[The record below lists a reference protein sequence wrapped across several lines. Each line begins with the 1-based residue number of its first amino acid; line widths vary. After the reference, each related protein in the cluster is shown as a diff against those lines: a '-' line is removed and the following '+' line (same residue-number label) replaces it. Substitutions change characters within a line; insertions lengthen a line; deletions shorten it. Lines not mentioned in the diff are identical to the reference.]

1 MFRMLLRLV
10 VVVVIVVAVLA
21 FFLGYRWSDLASPG
35 RDVDRPAVGA
45 AGPDRPDLSGVRER
59 GERAG
64 EAIGT
69 TAERAG
75 ETIGTTAERAG
86 RSASEAA
93 SQAGEIL
100 SDAALTGKIKSKMA
114 LDDNVGAGSVGVK
127 TKDGR
132 VTLSGTVR
140 TEDERRRAVQLAKET
155 KGVLAVDDRLTV
167 SP

>member
-1 MFRMLLRLV
+1 MFRALLRLV
-10 VVVVIVVAVLA
+10 VVVVIVVAALA

-35 RDVDRPAVGA
+35 RGADRPSVGA
-45 AGPDRPDLSGVRER
+45 ASPDRPDLSGVRER

-75 ETIGTTAERAG
+75 RGAA
-86 RSASEAA
+86 EAA

-114 LDDNVGAGSVGVK
+114 LDDSVSAGSIGVK

-132 VTLSGTVR
+132 VTLSGTVK
-140 TEDERRRAVQLAKET
+140 TADERRRAVQLAKET
-155 KGVLAVDDRLTV
+155 KGVRAVDDRLTV

>member
-1 MFRMLLRLV
+1 MFRALLRFV
-10 VVVVIVVAVLA
+10 VVVVIVVAALA

-35 RDVDRPAVGA
+35 RDVDRPAIGA

-75 ETIGTTAERAG
+75 RT
-86 RSASEAA
+86 ASEAA

-114 LDDNVGAGSVGVK
+114 LDDTVDAARIGVK

-132 VTLSGTVR
+132 VTLSGTVQ

-155 KGVLAVDDRLTV
+155 KGVLAVDDRLTL

>member
-1 MFRMLLRLV
+1 MFRALLRFV
-10 VVVVIVVAVLA
+10 VVVVIVVAALA
-21 FFLGYRWSDLASPG
+21 FFLGYRWSDLVSPG
-35 RDVDRPAVGA
+35 RDVDRPAIGR

-75 ETIGTTAERAG
+75 RT
-86 RSASEAA
+86 ASE
-93 SQAGEIL
+93 AGEIL
-100 SDAALTGKIKSKMA
+100 SDTALTGKIKSKMA
-114 LDDNVGAGSVGVK
+114 LDDNVDAASIGVK

-132 VTLSGTVR
+132 VTLSGTVK

-155 KGVLAVDDRLTV
+155 KGVLAVDDRLTL

>member
-1 MFRMLLRLV
+1 MFRALLRA
-10 VVVVIVVAVLA
+10 VVVVIVVVAALA

-35 RDVDRPAVGA
+35 RDVDRPAIGSRS
-45 AGPDRPDLSGVRER
+45 PDRPDLSEVRER

-75 ETIGTTAERAG
+75 RTAAQA
-86 RSASEAA
+86 ASE
-93 SQAGEIL
+93 AGEIL
-100 SDAALTGKIKSKMA
+100 SDTALTGKIKSKMA
-114 LDDNVGAGSVGVK
+114 LDDNVSAGRIGVT

-140 TEDERRRAVQLAKET
+140 NEDEHRRAVRLARET
-155 KGVLAVDDRLTV
+155 KGVLSVDDRLTV
-167 SP
+167 GDSR